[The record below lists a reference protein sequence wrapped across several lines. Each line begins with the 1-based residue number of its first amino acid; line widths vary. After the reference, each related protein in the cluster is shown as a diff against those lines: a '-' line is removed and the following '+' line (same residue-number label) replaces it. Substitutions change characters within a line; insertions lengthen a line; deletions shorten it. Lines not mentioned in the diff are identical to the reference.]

1 MIRYDM
7 ILYDMMLSILTHY
20 YDIIFGELSTENF
33 PAQDLRGSISED
45 SLCLGTFAPL
55 NEIFTGG

>member
-1 MIRYDM
+1 
-7 ILYDMMLSILTHY
+7 MMLSILTHY